1 MDIKETIAK
10 MKQLLAAAP
19 DATDANP
26 DMSGVADYVLEDGTK
41 ISVDKMEVGGAVTIE
56 GNPAPDG
63 EHKLQD
69 GTIVETK
76 DGKIVEIQAPGEV
89 SDDQEAD
96 VNSNMSKFDAQFTEI
111 NGKFASY
118 EEKFAAYESR
128 FKSAEETIGKQQQAI
143 GQLLEVVEKL
153 ASTPVAE
160 PAAPA
165 QNSFTAQ
172 KNEAKEERFNTILS
186 ALKEIKK

>member
-26 DMSGVADYVLEDGTK
+26 DMAGMADYVLEDGTK
-41 ISVDKMEVGGAVTIE
+41 ISVDKCEVGGAVTIN

-69 GTIVETK
+69 GTILETK

-89 SDDQEAD
+89 SDDQGAD
-96 VNSNMSKFDAQFTEI
+96 VNTDMSKFESQFTEI

-153 ASTPVAE
+153 ASTPVSE

-165 QNSFTAQ
+165 QNAFTAQ
-172 KNEAKEERFNTILS
+172 KNEAKEERFSAILS